1 MRILVTG
8 ATGFTGKQLCRRLVQ
23 DGYAVRVLVR
33 DPGQCA
39 EFLRYGMEVVKGD
52 LRDPHSLKEATRE
65 IDTVYHLA
73 AIYRI
78 QSASPQEFRVVN
90 AEGTERL
97 LQASCQNGVRRF
109 VHCSTVGVHGHI
121 AHPPGNEE
129 TPYGP
134 GDLYQRTK
142 LEGELV
148 AQRYMKEEKLAVT
161 IFRPVGIYGPGDL
174 RFLKLFR
181 AIHKRRFVM
190 LGSGEVTYHL
200 TYIDDLID
208 GILLCGKKDE
218 AVGKIYILGG
228 NGYVKLNELVE
239 IIADEL
245 KVARPSWHFPLWPVY
260 AAGFVCELACKPFK
274 IEPPLYRRRI
284 DFFKKS
290 RAFDISKAGRELGF
304 QPKVDLK
311 EGIHRTA
318 SWYFEN
324 RYLRH

>member
-1 MRILVTG
+1 MKVLVTG
-8 ATGFTGKQLCRRLVQ
+8 ATGFTGKRLCRRLVQ
-23 DGYAVRVLVR
+23 DGYSVRVLIR

-39 EFLRYGMEVVKGD
+39 EFTRYGMEVVRGD
-52 LRDPHSLKEATRE
+52 LRDPRSLNEATRE
-65 IDTVYHLA
+65 VDTVYHLA

-78 QSASPQEFRVVN
+78 QSVSPQEFRVVN

-97 LQASCQNGVRRF
+97 LEASCQNGVRRF

-148 AQRYMKEEKLAVT
+148 AQRYMKEGRLAVT

-190 LGSGEVTYHL
+190 LGSGEVKYHL

-208 GILLCGKKDE
+208 GIILCGTRDE
-218 AVGKIYILGG
+218 AVGNIYILGG
-228 NGYVKLNELVE
+228 NAYVRLNELVE

-245 KVARPSWHFPLWPVY
+245 KVARPRWHFPLWPVY
-260 AAGFVCELACKPFK
+260 AAGFVCELACKPLN

-284 DFFKKS
+284 DFFNKC
-290 RAFDISKAGRELGF
+290 RAFDISKARRELGF

-311 EGIHRTA
+311 EGIHRTT

-324 RYLRH
+324 GYLKR